1 MLKIT
6 GLDHFVLRVL
16 DLERALGFYRDLLGL
31 PVLFLDEFRAG
42 VRPFVS
48 VRVGEQLLDLVP
60 DPNFDSEAGARS
72 GGYLHCC
79 FQIDG
84 SLDDV
89 IPFLTGHGVKL
100 LDATPSVRMG
110 ATGWG
115 RSIYISDPDGYAV
128 ELKERSQAG

>member
-1 MLKIT
+1 MQIS
-6 GLDHFVLRVL
+6 GLDHFVLRVA
-16 DLERALGFYRDLLGL
+16 DLERALGFYRDILGL
-31 PVLFLDEFRAG
+31 PVLFMEEFRAG

-60 DPNFDSEAGARS
+60 DPNYDAAAGARA

-79 FQIDG
+79 FQVQG

-89 IPFLTGHGVKL
+89 IPQLTAQGVEL
-100 LDATPSVRMG
+100 LDPQPAVRMG

-115 RSIYISDPDGYAV
+115 RSIYIRDPDGYVV
-128 ELKERSQAG
+128 ELKETTAPQ